1 MAGML
6 RKRDE
11 QLAKV
16 LGALADST
24 RRTILEDLSRREDQS
39 LFEILARLVEKHQ
52 LSITRQ
58 AVSKH
63 LKVLER
69 AGLITRAVDRQR
81 RPARLN
87 AAPMRDAVAWLEE
100 FKDFWAGSFDQLD
113 ALLSDLKQSEMK
125 DPRDE

>member
-1 MAGML
+1 MGVML

-16 LGALADST
+16 LVALAEST
-24 RRTILEDLSRREDQS
+24 RRTILEDLSLRDDQS

-63 LKVLER
+63 LKVLED
-69 AGLITRAVDRQR
+69 AGLIETAWSGRTKLHRSCIADRKEM
-81 RPARLN
+81 L
-87 AAPMRDAVAWLEE
+87 VHWLE
-100 FKDFWAGSFDQLD
+100 
-113 ALLSDLKQSEMK
+113 DLMPKGNRSK
-125 DPRDE
+125 R

>member
-1 MAGML
+1 ML

-16 LGALADST
+16 LQALADST
-24 RRTILEDLSRREDQS
+24 RRTILEELSQRDDQS

-63 LKVLER
+63 LNVLED
-69 AGLITRAVDRQR
+69 AGLIETAWSGRTKMHTSSIANNKE
-81 RPARLN
+81 LLIH
-87 AAPMRDAVAWLEE
+87 WLEDIMPKE
-100 FKDFWAGSFDQLD
+100 NRR
-113 ALLSDLKQSEMK
+113 E
-125 DPRDE
+125 R

>member
-1 MAGML
+1 MGGML

-16 LGALADST
+16 LAALADST
-24 RRTILEDLSRREDQS
+24 RRTILEELSSRDDQS

-63 LKVLER
+63 LKVLED
-69 AGLITRAVDRQR
+69 AGLIETAWSGRTK
-81 RPARLN
+81 LHSSC
-87 AAPMRDAVAWLEE
+87 VANNKDVLIHWLEE
-100 FKDFWAGSFDQLD
+100 IAPKENGSQ
-113 ALLSDLKQSEMK
+113 
-125 DPRDE
+125 R

>member
-1 MAGML
+1 ML

-16 LGALADST
+16 IQALADST
-24 RRTILEDLSRREDQS
+24 RRIILEELSQRDNQS

-63 LKVLER
+63 LNVLED
-69 AGLITRAVDRQR
+69 AGLIETAWSGRTKLHSSCIAKGKKM
-81 RPARLN
+81 LIH
-87 AAPMRDAVAWLEE
+87 WLEE
-100 FKDFWAGSFDQLD
+100 VMPENK
-113 ALLSDLKQSEMK
+113 E
-125 DPRDE
+125 